1 MPETDET
8 LKIVMNFHRVMMSN
22 KDHPPQQLHRL
33 RTMSQDELYDR
44 RAQLYYMARR
54 INIYCRFIAPYKY
67 IR

>member
-33 RTMSQDELYDR
+33 RTCLQQNSLTTMLHHR
-44 RAQLYYMARR
+44 
-54 INIYCRFIAPYKY
+54 
-67 IR
+67 